1 MIFAW
6 EVTSDR
12 PDFARW
18 CFAQALAGGVLLRPI
33 GNTVYVMPPYIVTGE
48 EMTHVAACMRGALR
62 TLSTIATVL
71 RAWRAW
77 RARG

>member
-12 PDFARW
+12 ADFARW

-33 GNTVYVMPPYIVTGE
+33 GNTVYVMPPYIVNGE
-48 EMTHVAACMRGALR
+48 EMTHVAACMNDILD
-62 TLSTIATVL
+62 
-71 RAWRAW
+71 RA
-77 RARG
+77 